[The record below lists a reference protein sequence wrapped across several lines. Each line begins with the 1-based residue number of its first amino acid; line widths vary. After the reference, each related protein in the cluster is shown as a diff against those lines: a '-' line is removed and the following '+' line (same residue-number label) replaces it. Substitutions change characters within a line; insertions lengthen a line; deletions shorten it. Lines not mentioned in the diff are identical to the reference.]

1 MLKAAREEKKNTL
14 TYTAIKRFL
23 SRPLADQKRV
33 GWYMQNAEKKKTQKL
48 PTMNILPSKVI
59 FQK

>member
-1 MLKAAREEKKNTL
+1 MLKAAREKKKNTL

-33 GWYMQNAEKKKTQKL
+33 GWYMQNAEKKNPK
-48 PTMNILPSKVI
+48 N
-59 FQK
+59 FQP